1 MGLFSSLFGGGKK
14 KKGSKATAETRG
26 VHMPDLNLPIDE
38 KFTIH
43 FKKNG
48 GKFLYCDSFS
58 EVSDALK
65 NIVEENHW
73 EELSFFSMDPRLE
86 EKFSKENIVFTSN
99 ANASEIFFT
108 TCEHL
113 IAQNGSILVS
123 SNQLKEKKLN
133 ELPENVIVFATTSQ
147 LVESIGEGLKSIKKK
162 YRQGIPANITTLKHF
177 QATNENADDF
187 LTYGSSSKHLYL
199 LLLEDL

>member
-14 KKGSKATAETRG
+14 KKVSKATAETRG

-58 EVSDALK
+58 EVSEALK

-86 EKFSKENIVFTSN
+86 EKFSKENVVFTSN

>member
-14 KKGSKATAETRG
+14 KKASKATAETRG
-26 VHMPDLNLPIDE
+26 VHMPNLNLPIDE

-48 GKFLYCDSFS
+48 GKFLYCDSFT

-65 NIVEENHW
+65 NIVQENHW

-86 EKFSKENIVFTSN
+86 EKFSKENVVFTSN

-162 YRQGIPANITTLKHF
+162 YKHGIPANITTLKHF

>member
-14 KKGSKATAETRG
+14 KKVSKATAETRG

-58 EVSDALK
+58 EVSEALK

-86 EKFSKENIVFTSN
+86 EKFSKENVVFTSN

-162 YRQGIPANITTLKHF
+162 YKQGIPANITTLKHF